1 MLLTA
6 SPPNPLNNNI
16 TYKSYFNGNYVES
29 MFIEGCLETQELQEQ
44 ELQEPGQELQ
54 ELQELQDFQEQ
65 HRMPNYNGLKTIQQ
79 SQQRRHK

>member
-1 MLLTA
+1 MLGQIGDALRVA
-6 SPPNPLNNNI
+6 MS
-16 TYKSYFNGNYVES
+16 NGLPGIYW
-29 MFIEGCLETQELQEQ
+29 GCLETQELQ

-54 ELQELQDFQEQ
+54 ELQDFQE

>member
-1 MLLTA
+1 
-6 SPPNPLNNNI
+6 
-16 TYKSYFNGNYVES
+16 

-44 ELQEPGQELQ
+44 ELQEPGQ

>member
-29 MFIEGCLETQELQEQ
+29 VFIEGCLETQELPEQ
-44 ELQEPGQELQ
+44 ELQEPGQ

>member
-54 ELQELQDFQEQ
+54 ELQDFQEQ